1 MLQRYEETYG
11 IASFDLAVDFGWFW
25 FLTKPIFQALH
36 WANGR
41 LGNFGLAI
49 LALTVVIKLIFFP
62 LANKSYK
69 SMAKMR
75 MLQPKMMELRERYG
89 EDKQRLNQEMMTLY
103 KKEGANPLSGCLPIL
118 IRSEEHT
125 SELQSLMRISYAVFS
140 LKKTNNNTTD
150 MRQ

>member
-1 MLQRYEETYG
+1 MRISDWSSDVCSSDLKVVPMLQRYEETYG

-36 WANGR
+36 WANGQ

-49 LALTVVIKLIFFP
+49 LALTVVITLIFFP

-75 MLQPKMMELRERYG
+75 MMQPKNMDLREPPRQ
-89 EDKQRLNQEMMTLY
+89 DKHRL
-103 KKEGANPLSGCLPIL
+103 
-118 IRSEEHT
+118 
-125 SELQSLMRISYAVFS
+125 
-140 LKKTNNNTTD
+140 TT
-150 MRQ
+150 